1 MERKKQQVLLRSG
14 KPDLQVFK
22 KCIQCCVTTAMA
34 SSGDEQ
40 FDIEEGES
48 ETLDAFLDQ
57 IAVESSIPGV
67 ARSQG

>member
-1 MERKKQQVLLRSG
+1 
-14 KPDLQVFK
+14 
-22 KCIQCCVTTAMA
+22 MA
-34 SSGDEQ
+34 SGDEQ

-57 IAVESSIPGV
+57 IAIESSIPGV

>member
-1 MERKKQQVLLRSG
+1 
-14 KPDLQVFK
+14 
-22 KCIQCCVTTAMA
+22 MA
-34 SSGDEQ
+34 SDDEQ

-48 ETLDAFLDQ
+48 ETLDKFFNQ

>member
-14 KPDLQVFK
+14 KPDLHVFK

-34 SSGDEQ
+34 SDDEQ